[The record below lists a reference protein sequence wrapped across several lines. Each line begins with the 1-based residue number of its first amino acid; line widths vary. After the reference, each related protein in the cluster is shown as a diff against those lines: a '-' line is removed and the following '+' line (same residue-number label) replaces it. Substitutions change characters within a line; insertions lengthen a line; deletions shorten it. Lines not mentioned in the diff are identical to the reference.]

1 MFDELVRQKIEL
13 ASLGGLGRTI
23 FEGTENPDLCL
34 RLVSDDVVK
43 LHRTLVRVVLIKR
56 RKRNPVDARFS
67 ASTVLYRLLGNIC
80 QKSSFCFQEI
90 YFHFH
95 PSFDVGSGIFLFS
108 PFLFYLLLFLR
119 TISVDCATSN
129 RNLSAFIMVHS

>member
-95 PSFDVGSGIFLFS
+95 PSFDVGSGIFLFFPL
-108 PFLFYLLLFLR
+108 PFL
-119 TISVDCATSN
+119 S
-129 RNLSAFIMVHS
+129 FIIFTDHFI